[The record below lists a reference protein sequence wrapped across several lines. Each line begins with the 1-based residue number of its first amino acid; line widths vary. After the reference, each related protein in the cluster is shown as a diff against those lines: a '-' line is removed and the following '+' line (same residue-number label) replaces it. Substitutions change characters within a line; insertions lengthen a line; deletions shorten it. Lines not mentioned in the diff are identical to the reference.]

1 MSLLRLRG
9 RCYNYGP
16 ATISL
21 SRWRVFSVL
30 LRWRTSSPSDR
41 APRRPGAPRRR
52 CRAATFRASHSFL
65 AGRVIDAAHREWR
78 TVHEQPPAP
87 DGDAAG
93 ECRHLCRQQRRRRWR
108 RREGIGVTRTRRVAA
123 PCSSR
128 GYCPVRWGSSRQRAR
143 GARRHAQ
150 GACLPHAG
158 REGLPVVLR
167 VGGGAQCDLL
177 CLSDHAARLHTG
189 GGRGAEVRCPAVY
202 MR

>member
-9 RCYNYGP
+9 RCYNYGT
-16 ATISL
+16 AIDSL

-30 LRWRTSSPSDR
+30 SRWRTSSPSDR

-108 RREGIGVTRTRRVAA
+108 RREGIGVTRRVAA

-128 GYCPVRWGSSRQRAR
+128 GYCPARWGSSCQRAR
-143 GARRHAQ
+143 GARRVQLA
-150 GACLPHAG
+150 GAGHYTRARRVLSFVSVVYHPSPTNFHSVHSLIKFPLPPPSSK
-158 REGLPVVLR
+158 LN
-167 VGGGAQCDLL
+167 
-177 CLSDHAARLHTG
+177 DH
-189 GGRGAEVRCPAVY
+189 
-202 MR
+202 